1 MEVFRMILEGGT
13 NIYGIPIGVLSLES
27 YFAKPP
33 GHIKNARTFDF
44 PVTFKVVKG
53 ATTKKVVDH
62 GDRSLLEPFITAAQE
77 LESEGVEAITGSCG
91 FLALFQRE
99 IADAVNIPVFLSSLI
114 QVPLVYCML
123 KQNQKVGILT
133 AKKDSL
139 TQQHLRA
146 VGAEDVPV
154 CIAGMDDQEEFCDVI
169 IENKRVALDFDKFEK
184 ELLSIVKGLAGQ
196 NPDIG
201 AIVLECTDMSYF
213 APLIQQ
219 TVNLPVFD
227 IVTLTN
233 MVYQAVVRKPFVG
246 IMPLTRINRKNNF

>member
-1 MEVFRMILEGGT
+1 MTILKGGA

-33 GHIKNARTFDF
+33 GHVKNAGTFGF

-53 ATTKKVVDH
+53 ATTKKLVDH
-62 GDRSLLEPFITAAQE
+62 ADRSLLEPFIAAAQE

-91 FLALFQRE
+91 FLVLFQRE

-114 QVPLVYCML
+114 QVPMVYRML

-146 VGAEDVPV
+146 VGAEDIPV

-169 IENKRVALDFDKFEK
+169 IDYKRIALDFGKLEK
-184 ELLSIVKGLAGQ
+184 ELLSVAKGLVGQ
-196 NPDIG
+196 HPDIG

-219 TVNLPVFD
+219 TVKLPVFD
-227 IVTLTN
+227 IITLTN

-246 IMPLTRINRKNNF
+246 MVDTNS

>member
-1 MEVFRMILEGGT
+1 MEVFTMILEGGP

-27 YFAKPP
+27 YFAKPR
-33 GHIKNARTFDF
+33 GHIKNAGTFNF
-44 PVTFKVVKG
+44 PVTYKVVKG

-62 GDRSLLEPFITAAQE
+62 ADRSLLEPFIAAAQE

-91 FLALFQRE
+91 FLVLFQRE

-114 QVPLVYCML
+114 QVPMVHCML
-123 KQNQKVGILT
+123 KRNQKVGILT

-139 TQQHLRA
+139 TQQHFRA
-146 VGAEDVPV
+146 VGAENIPV
-154 CIAGMDDQEEFCDVI
+154 CIAGMDDQKEFCDVI
-169 IENKRVALDFDKFEK
+169 IEYKRVELDFDKFEK
-184 ELLSIVKGLAGQ
+184 ELLSVAEGLVGQ

-213 APLIQQ
+213 ARLIQQ

-233 MVYQAVVRKPFVG
+233 MVHQAVVRKPFAG
-246 IMPLTRINRKNNF
+246 MMPS

>member
-1 MEVFRMILEGGT
+1 MTILEGGA

-33 GHIKNARTFDF
+33 GHIKNAGTFSF

-53 ATTKKVVDH
+53 ATTKKLVDH
-62 GDRSLLEPFITAAQE
+62 ADRSLLEPFIAAAQE
-77 LESEGVEAITGSCG
+77 LESEGVQAITGSCG
-91 FLALFQRE
+91 FLVLFQRE

-114 QVPLVYCML
+114 QVPMVYRML

-146 VGAEDVPV
+146 VGAADIPV
-154 CIAGMDDQEEFCDVI
+154 CIAGMDDQKEFCDVI
-169 IENKRVALDFDKFEK
+169 IDYKRVALDFGKLEK
-184 ELLSIVKGLAGQ
+184 ELLSVAKGLVGQ

-227 IVTLTN
+227 IITLTN
-233 MVYQAVVRKPFVG
+233 MVYQAVVRRPFVR
-246 IMPLTRINRKNNF
+246 MVDTNA

>member
-1 MEVFRMILEGGT
+1 MTILKGGA

-33 GHIKNARTFDF
+33 GHVKNAGTFGF

-53 ATTKKVVDH
+53 ATTKKLVDH
-62 GDRSLLEPFITAAQE
+62 ADRSLLEPFIAAAQE

-91 FLALFQRE
+91 FLVLFQRE

-114 QVPLVYCML
+114 QVPMVYRML

-146 VGAEDVPV
+146 VGAEDIPV

-169 IENKRVALDFDKFEK
+169 IDYKRIALDFGKLEK
-184 ELLSIVKGLAGQ
+184 ELLSVAKGLVGQ
-196 NPDIG
+196 HPDIG

-219 TVNLPVFD
+219 TVKLPVFD
-227 IVTLTN
+227 IITLTN
-233 MVYQAVVRKPFVG
+233 MVHQAVVRRPFVG
-246 IMPLTRINRKNNF
+246 MVDRNA

>member
-1 MEVFRMILEGGT
+1 MILEGGP

-33 GHIKNARTFDF
+33 GHIKNAGTFNF
-44 PVTFKVVKG
+44 PVTYKVVKG

-62 GDRSLLEPFITAAQE
+62 ADRSLLEPFIAAAQE

-91 FLALFQRE
+91 FLVLFQRE

-114 QVPLVYCML
+114 QVPMVHCML

-139 TQQHLRA
+139 TQQHFRA
-146 VGAEDVPV
+146 VGAENTPV
-154 CIAGMDDQEEFCDVI
+154 CIAGMDDQKEFCDVI
-169 IENKRVALDFDKFEK
+169 IEYKRVALDFDKFEK
-184 ELLSIVKGLAGQ
+184 ELLSVAQGLVGQ
-196 NPDIG
+196 HPDIG
-201 AIVLECTDMSYF
+201 AMVLECTDMSYF

-219 TVNLPVFD
+219 TVNRPVFD

-233 MVYQAVVRKPFVG
+233 MVHQAVARKPFVG
-246 IMPLTRINRKNNF
+246 MMPL

>member
-1 MEVFRMILEGGT
+1 MTILKGGA

-33 GHIKNARTFDF
+33 GHVKNAGTFGF

-53 ATTKKVVDH
+53 ATTKKLVDH
-62 GDRSLLEPFITAAQE
+62 ADRSLLEPFIAAAQE

-91 FLALFQRE
+91 FLVLFQRE

-114 QVPLVYCML
+114 QVPMVYRML

-146 VGAEDVPV
+146 VGAEDIPV

-169 IENKRVALDFDKFEK
+169 IDYKRIALDFGKLEK
-184 ELLSIVKGLAGQ
+184 ELLSVAKGLVGQ
-196 NPDIG
+196 HPDIG

-219 TVNLPVFD
+219 TVKLPVFD
-227 IVTLTN
+227 IITLTN
-233 MVYQAVVRKPFVG
+233 MVYQAVVRRPFVG
-246 IMPLTRINRKNNF
+246 MVDTNA

>member
-1 MEVFRMILEGGT
+1 MTILEGGA

-33 GHIKNARTFDF
+33 GHVKNAGTFSF

-53 ATTKKVVDH
+53 ATTKKLVDH
-62 GDRSLLEPFITAAQE
+62 ADRSLLEPFIAAVQE

-91 FLALFQRE
+91 FLVLFQRE

-114 QVPLVYCML
+114 QVPMVHRML

-146 VGAEDVPV
+146 VGAEDIPV
-154 CIAGMDDQEEFCDVI
+154 CIAGMDDQKEFCDVI
-169 IENKRVALDFDKFEK
+169 IDYKRVVLDFGKLEK
-184 ELLSIVKGLAGQ
+184 ELLSVAKGLVGQ
-196 NPDIG
+196 HPDIG

-227 IVTLTN
+227 IITLTN
-233 MVYQAVVRKPFVG
+233 MVYQAVVRRPFVR
-246 IMPLTRINRKNNF
+246 MVDSNA